1 MNLTSGNS
9 KIQHLSPRTQP
20 ALLMGAMPSI
30 GVLRAAPSLICAKLS
45 PFAVRLS
52 SALAERQLAAIAHPS
67 LRLLPSS
74 AEPCSLAPWLAPVLA
89 ASHPLAAAAAKHAR
103 PARPPASPP
112 ASLPVAPAPL
122 QPGRAQEAEATV
134 REAGNERVTESDGA
148 SSMGLGRLQGW
159 RQQTPQV
166 EIPYAWRRGGA
177 ARMALAVGM
186 LRPTLM
192 TGGRVAVQ
200 PAHLHPPVLSIL
212 LHRRHERLLH
222 CRPLQEGF
230 HIPVR

>member
-1 MNLTSGNS
+1 MATAWVEEA
-9 KIQHLSPRTQP
+9 P
-20 ALLMGAMPSI
+20 AAAAMAQAALVKEAVAGEAGKPEAERAVAKVWAKEGVTAAVRAVVTGAALAAAPGQWMGVA
-30 GVLRAAPSLICAKLS
+30 VAALRAARRA
-45 PFAVRLS
+45 AT
-52 SALAERQLAAIAHPS
+52 LAEVAKVAGWV
-67 LRLLPSS
+67 
-74 AEPCSLAPWLAPVLA
+74 AEV
-89 ASHPLAAAAAKHAR
+89 
-103 PARPPASPP
+103 
-112 ASLPVAPAPL
+112 
-122 QPGRAQEAEATV
+122 
-134 REAGNERVTESDGA
+134 
-148 SSMGLGRLQGW
+148 
-159 RQQTPQV
+159 
-166 EIPYAWRRGGA
+166 RGGA